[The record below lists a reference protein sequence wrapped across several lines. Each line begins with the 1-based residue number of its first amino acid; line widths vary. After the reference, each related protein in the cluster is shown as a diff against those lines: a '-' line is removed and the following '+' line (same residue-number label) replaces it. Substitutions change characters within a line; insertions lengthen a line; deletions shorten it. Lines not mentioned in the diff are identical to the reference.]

1 MKVVTSLAFAL
12 AALLSAPAF
21 AADKA
26 PADKLTPQQ
35 QKLSSCAK
43 DAHAKNLKG
52 DEYKSYMS
60 TCSKGNG
67 TAAAADASTAKTPA
81 TATAGAKPTA
91 AATDTKAPVTSTR
104 RGHGKATA
112 PATATAA
119 ETSASAT
126 ASTAEP
132 AAAPNPWVATP
143 GNTKAVNAQQAKMK
157 TCAGDAKAK
166 GLKGTD
172 RRNYMSTCLKGDSSA
187 TTTTPTTPAKKPGA

>member
-35 QKLSSCAK
+35 QKLSTCAK

-60 TCSKGNG
+60 TCIEGQRNRRCSRCIDGEDTG
-67 TAAAADASTAKTPA
+67 D
-81 TATAGAKPTA
+81 GHRRAKPTA

-119 ETSASAT
+119 ETSASTT
-126 ASTAEP
+126 A
-132 AAAPNPWVATP
+132 
-143 GNTKAVNAQQAKMK
+143 KH
-157 TCAGDAKAK
+157 
-166 GLKGTD
+166 
-172 RRNYMSTCLKGDSSA
+172 RRA
-187 TTTTPTTPAKKPGA
+187 R